1 LQIAGRFRAAAAAWA
16 DAGCVYEQ
24 ARALA
29 DGDTKA
35 ALEALQLFER
45 IGARPA
51 ADALRRTLRT
61 SGVRGLPRGM
71 RASTQANP
79 HELTERELE
88 VLLLLCEGLK
98 NAEIAERL
106 SRSVRT
112 VDHHLAAAFSKLG
125 VSSRTEAMAAAQRA
139 GLRPHY
145 GQAPI
150 VK

>member
-1 LQIAGRFRAAAAAWA
+1 MQIGGRVRGAAAAWA
-16 DAGCVYEQ
+16 DAGCAYEQ

-29 DGDTKA
+29 DGDSKA
-35 ALEALQLFER
+35 ALEALALFETM
-45 IGARPA
+45 GARPA
-51 ADALRRTLRT
+51 AEALRRTLRAA
-61 SGVRGLPRGM
+61 GVRGLPRGI
-71 RASTQANP
+71 RGSTRANP
-79 HELTERELE
+79 HELTDRELE

-139 GLRPHY
+139 GLRPQY
-145 GQAPI
+145 GQAATA
-150 VK
+150 K